1 MPQSKKDGK
10 KFYFEDEATNAV
22 LRGAKVVY
30 DAVSTTYGPKGKNVV
45 IEKTYGRP
53 VVTRDGVT
61 VAKESYLEDRKEN
74 MGAQLLIEASEQTNR
89 TAGDGTSATVAYCY
103 ELVKLGF
110 RKITD
115 DGANPMDV
123 KQEILDDS
131 YKILENL
138 ESMQKDVKKGQLE
151 QVATVSSG
159 DPLLGK
165 LIAEGVEEVGP
176 DGGLITEKAGIM
188 GVDRTYIT
196 GYFMQQGFQ
205 AIQQGKKEIENC
217 YIVVSAKHISSR
229 IEIISLINKVG
240 EKAHE
245 DQGLP
250 LTQNGQPVQLHD
262 PIKVAFFGE
271 IDGEAYDVIV
281 ANIQTGAFDATVTK
295 SLPMG
300 EMGAQYL
307 EDLAILCGAKSIKA
321 GENITSI
328 DSSYIGMADKVS
340 CTTAETTIFGG
351 QGATEDLEKRK
362 RELKDRLK
370 TEALEPVQEKIRDR
384 LSKLEGKVALF
395 RIGGA
400 TETEREEKEFRIED
414 AIQSTR
420 AAAQSG
426 VVTGGGITLLKLSKT
441 KGIGE
446 VTTQALR
453 NVFKKLMSN
462 ANLPADDKL
471 SEALNAPEGQGYNL
485 REGTVLTDLVASGIL
500 DPYLVIQE
508 VVINAS
514 STAANA
520 VTIGAIICFID
531 EEK

>member
-1 MPQSKKDGK
+1 MSQQSKDGK
-10 KFYFEDEATNAV
+10 LFYFEEEATNAV
-22 LRGAKVVY
+22 LKGAKVVY
-30 DAVSTTYGPKGKNVV
+30 DVVSTTYGPKGKNVV

-89 TAGDGTSATVAYCY
+89 TAGDGTSATIVYGY
-103 ELVKLGF
+103 ELIKLGF

-123 KQEILDDS
+123 KQEILEDS
-131 YKILENL
+131 YKILKNL

-151 QVATVSSG
+151 QVATVSCG

-176 DGGLITEKAGIM
+176 DGGLITEKAGIT
-188 GVDRTYIT
+188 GVDRTYVT

-205 AIQQGKKEIENC
+205 AIQQGKKEVENC

-229 IEIISLINKVG
+229 IEAISLLNKIG

-245 DQGLP
+245 DQELP
-250 LTQNGQPVQLHD
+250 MTQGGQPVPLRD
-262 PIKVAFFGE
+262 PLKIAFFGE

-281 ANIQTGAFDATVTK
+281 ANINANSFDGTITK

-307 EDLAILCGAKSIKA
+307 EDLAILCGAKAIKA
-321 GENITSI
+321 GENLTAI
-328 DSSYIGMADKVS
+328 DTSYIGMADKVS

-351 QGATEDLEKRK
+351 QGAAEDLERRK
-362 RELKDRLK
+362 RELKERLK
-370 TEALEPVQEKIRDR
+370 TEALEPVQEKIKDR

-441 KGIGE
+441 EGIGE

-471 SEALNAPEGQGYNL
+471 SEALSASESQGFNL
-485 REGTVLTDLVASGIL
+485 REGGILTDLVSSGIL
-500 DPYLVIQE
+500 DPYAVIQE
-508 VVINAS
+508 VVVNAS

-520 VTIGAIICFID
+520 VTIGAVITFID
-531 EEK
+531 SEE